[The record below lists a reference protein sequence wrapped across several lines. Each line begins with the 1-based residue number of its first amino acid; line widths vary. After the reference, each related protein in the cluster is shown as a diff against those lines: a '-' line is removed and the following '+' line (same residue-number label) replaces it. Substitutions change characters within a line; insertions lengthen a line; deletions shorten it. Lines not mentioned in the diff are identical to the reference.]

1 MFCAAFC
8 DEDVI
13 IQKQEKQE
21 HESSTRHEM
30 YTEQRKEM
38 MNKQVTSIHQSKQ
51 EQTMSMTSTEA
62 NEWQA
67 IAKKEKSYAEY
78 AENSNFI
85 MVSLS

>member
-1 MFCAAFC
+1 MFCSAFC

-13 IQKQEKQE
+13 IQKQE
-21 HESSTRHEM
+21 HEASTRHEM

-67 IAKKEKSYAEY
+67 MARKEKSYAEY
-78 AENSNFI
+78 AENSHFS